1 MMYAASAPRNAATT
15 LGLLPMSAVTTRA
28 PAEDAATAALLL
40 GSLVTTVTFAKA
52 AVRAGMAVA
61 PTWPDAPMT
70 TTFVADLAAGLAVVA
85 GTGAVTGAGFAV
97 EGAAVVPAPGALALA
112 GEELPQPMAVWF
124 SGLLEDDAAVGL
136 PTELGQ
142 HPS

>member
-1 MMYAASAPRNAATT
+1 MYAASAPRNAATT

-28 PAEDAATAALLL
+28 PAEDAAAAALLL

-97 EGAAVVPAPGALALA
+97 EGAAVVPAPGAVA
-112 GEELPQPMAVWF
+112 GEEPLQPMAVWF
-124 SGLLEDDAAVGL
+124 FGLLGDDAAVGR
-136 PTELGQ
+136 PELGQ